1 MCRPHFE
8 SKAKITTSEWA
19 WARDFMP
26 DLADALREV
35 APCKTVYK
43 NKILLRP
50 LSAMQRG
57 FV

>member
-1 MCRPHFE
+1 
-8 SKAKITTSEWA
+8 
-19 WARDFMP
+19 MP
-26 DLADALREV
+26 DLTDALREV

-43 NKILLRP
+43 NKVLLRP